1 MQNHGTKFAYRTA
14 SFRNRS
20 LGEALTIIAQS
31 GYEGVEI
38 CLEYH
43 KLRLL
48 AVEKGLGSLRLNSS
62 EAGLEISSLSDHSN
76 LLDKEAFEQV
86 RAGLERARDA
96 GAEAFIV
103 GTAPKAIGNWPGLIE
118 RLGEL
123 LDIARA
129 NQIRLAVEPEPDT
142 MVEGSSEFEKL
153 KGDLGGGSFLAMNLD
168 IGHAWCMREPLS
180 EIVSRFREDIAHFH
194 IEDIA
199 GRVHKHLMPGD
210 GDIDF
215 RSSLASIARWCPGKF
230 LCVDLFNIQDPASAG
245 QALRFLRQRALEIAD

>member
-1 MQNHGTKFAYRTA
+1 MKFAYRTA

-20 LGEALTIIAQS
+20 LDEALKVIAQS

-43 KLRLL
+43 ELRVL
-48 AVEKGLGSLRLNSS
+48 AVEKAFRSLRLNSS
-62 EAGLEISSLSDHSN
+62 AAGLEISSLSDHSN
-76 LLDKEAFEQV
+76 LLDSEAFEQV
-86 RAGLERARDA
+86 RVGLEQA
-96 GAEAFIV
+96 GETGAAVFIV
-103 GTAPKAIGNWPGLIE
+103 ASAPKATGSWPVLTE

-129 NQIRLAVEPEPDT
+129 NQMRLAIEPEPDL
-142 MVEGSSEFEKL
+142 MVEGSAEFEKL

-168 IGHAWCMREPLS
+168 IGHAWCMREPLN
-180 EIVSRFREDIAHFH
+180 EIVSRLHEDIAHFH

-199 GRVHKHLMPGD
+199 GRVHRHLMPGD

-215 RSSLASIARWCPGKF
+215 RSSLASIARWCPGRF
-230 LCVDLFNIQDPASAG
+230 LCVDLFNIQDPASAAE
-245 QALRFLRQRALEIAD
+245 ALRFLRQRVSEITR